1 MVKRRGKKGKSGMD
15 VRLIGA
21 GIVLVAVAAFLL
33 AGGGGYLLAFTSGD
47 EFEPTY
53 PFAIQDRIYQPVW
66 GTINCQH
73 TGGVTG
79 ITQPTP
85 YECDLPGWLRSG
97 ACYDF
102 TCGYI
107 GGCKIR
113 SITGT
118 CGWTESFSKTINN
131 EEKSLPLDVDYGQS
145 VAIQTWCTGI
155 GYCKPPKTV
164 DIDIVGEQA
173 KLKVES
179 YGYTKAGWLAG
190 SDNCKLVSVDATTLK
205 QMQDKSGD
213 ELKGVEQI
221 RMGVTKHIIVGW
233 REDPTFG
240 TINTCG
246 KYNNQDVV
254 CKPYQGIYSLQKIYT
269 QGNINYWTVGSILKS
284 YTEDNTMCCCAGD
297 CAAGYTCEDY
307 RCVEDAVTCQYGQCP
322 WGVSQCEHV
331 GGCFQEGG
339 RFYLRQAYCDA
350 DKCCQYTEREV
361 MCCRDYC
368 DAMSTPTTS
377 YYCDYDVGCVETYFQ
392 KECPSGYCCIE
403 GGEWKVQNCL
413 PEKECCL
420 EDTTDPYSGPCKEV
434 CGGVPSVDDCYVDC
448 VADED
453 CGLGI
458 TVPGMMCRV
467 GCYVGCWFYAKIWYF
482 VGGTVALVLLLVWK
496 VFSKVSPHARV
507 AKTAYGAYKGARK

>member
-1 MVKRRGKKGKSGMD
+1 MVKKSKVD
-15 VRLIGA
+15 AWAIGA
-21 GIVLVAVAAFLL
+21 GIIVVAVAAFLI
-33 AGGGGYLLAFTSGD
+33 AGGGDYLAFTGGD
-47 EFEPTY
+47 TFEPTY
-53 PFAIQDRIYQPVW
+53 PFAVQDRIYQPVW

-85 YECDLPGWLRSG
+85 YDCGSVWIGNAGLC
-97 ACYDF
+97 ADF
-102 TCGYI
+102 VCGYI

-113 SITGT
+113 SISGECPTLG
-118 CGWTESFSKTINN
+118 GWFGYSMYIGDTRYY
-131 EEKSLPLDVDYGQS
+131 LPLELDYGQS
-145 VAIQTWCTGI
+145 VKIYTICSGLQTR
-155 GYCKPPKTV
+155 PKSI

-190 SDNCKLVSVDATTLK
+190 SDNCKLVSVDVATLK
-205 QMQDKSGD
+205 LMQDKSGD
-213 ELKGVEQI
+213 ELKGIEQI
-221 RMGVTKHIIVGW
+221 SMGVTKHIIAGW
-233 REDPTFG
+233 REDPAFG

-246 KYNNQDVV
+246 KYQNQDVV

-269 QGNINYWTVGSILKS
+269 QGNINYWTAGSILKS
-284 YTEDNTMCCCAGD
+284 YTDDNTMCCCAGD
-297 CAAGYTCEDY
+297 CAAGYTCEGY
-307 RCVEDAVTCQYGQCP
+307 RCVEEAVTCQYGQCP

-350 DKCCQYTEREV
+350 DKCCQYTEEEV

-368 DAMSTPTTS
+368 DAMSTPTVS
-377 YYCDYDVGCVETYFQ
+377 YYCDYDVGCVETHFQ

-413 PEKECCL
+413 PEKECCI
-420 EDTTDPYSGPCKEV
+420 EDTTDPYSGPCKDV
-434 CGGVPSVDDCYVDC
+434 CGGKPPEDNCYTNCTV
-448 VADED
+448 DED

-458 TVPGMMCRV
+458 TIPGMMCRV
-467 GCYVGCWFYAKIWYF
+467 KCQIMCWLYAKLWYF
-482 VGGTVALVLLLVWK
+482 VAGTALLLLFFGWK
-496 VFSKVSPHARV
+496 AFKRASPHARA
-507 AKTAYGAYKGARK
+507 AKVAYGAYKGAKRR